1 MTAPHDERRRY
12 FRVND
17 LIGIRYRL
25 LSEGETHLSMQ
36 AKPSS
41 LKSILSQMD
50 ETITVALAKIKNTDS
65 NSYHVLNLLNQK
77 INLVVGPG
85 LVNHKNDEDVACM
98 RACQVNVSA
107 CGIAFPCSSIAK
119 LNQHIEIELS
129 LYQSNVHITLIA
141 AVTVCE
147 EYLDEVN
154 ENTHLIRAD
163 FINISDIDQERLI
176 QYVIK
181 RQALQLS
188 ERREAKALHFE
199 SSAER

>member
-25 LSEGETHLSMQ
+25 LSEGETHLAMQ

-41 LKSILSQMD
+41 LKNLLSQMD
-50 ETITVALAKIKNTDS
+50 EDIIVALAQIKNT
-65 NSYHVLNLLNQK
+65 NANTYHVLNLFNQK
-77 INLVVGPG
+77 INLVVGQG
-85 LVNHKNDEDVACM
+85 FVNNDEDVACM

-107 CGIAFPCSSIAK
+107 CGIAFPCSSPAK
-119 LNQHIEIELS
+119 LNQHIEIELN
-129 LYQSNVHITLIA
+129 LYQSNVNITLIA
-141 AVTVCE
+141 AVIACE
-147 EYLDEVN
+147 ECLDEVN
-154 ENTHLIRAD
+154 ENTQLIRAD
-163 FINISDIDQERLI
+163 FISISDVDQECLI

-188 ERREAKALHFE
+188 EQREAKALH
-199 SSAER
+199 SDSAGER